1 MTHYDLR
8 KFRLAN
14 NLSQPEV
21 ADYLISIWAKKA
33 GIKIP
38 PCLTTGWVRS
48 EKLPQKLWYN
58 IKHSLLAKQL
68 S

>member
-1 MTHYDLR
+1 MIHYDLR

-21 ADYLISIWAKKA
+21 ADYLIPIWAKKA

-38 PCLTTGWVRS
+38 PCLTTGW
-48 EKLPQKLWYN
+48 ETYL
-58 IKHSLLAKQL
+58 
-68 S
+68 